1 MEYFGFCW
9 YDFYETVESN
19 PTDMYNIEVI
29 EEIKDYMI
37 SNNQTLAV
45 AESVTSGHLQAA
57 ISLAIE
63 ASKFFHGG
71 ITAYNLGQKARH
83 LHVNPIH
90 ATTCNSVSQLI
101 ADQMALQA
109 MPLFSSDWSI
119 GITGYASPL
128 PEMGIDDLFAFYA
141 IGFRHQI
148 VHHGKLEAE
157 DRGTYSVQVYYADE
171 VLRHLSNHLSSVPK
185 SRDGR

>member
-1 MEYFGFCW
+1 
-9 YDFYETVESN
+9 
-19 PTDMYNIEVI
+19 MYNTKVI
-29 EEIKDYMI
+29 EEIREYML
-37 SNNQTLAV
+37 SNSQTLAV

-57 ISLAIE
+57 ISLAVE

-119 GITGYASPL
+119 GITGYAAPL
-128 PEMGIDDLFAFYA
+128 PELGIDELFAFYA

-148 VHHGKLEAE
+148 VHHGKLSAA
-157 DRGTYSVQVYYADE
+157 DKGMYAVQVYYADE
-171 VLRHLSNHLSSVPK
+171 VLKQLSNHLMAARK